1 MLSADR
7 LWMNYGILITP
18 DATQFDGMGSHEPL
32 AGRAIKLLAVL
43 CLHVALVVWILHV
56 RQDTPD
62 EVDPIRVSVRLVEM
76 AAPAPPVVVTEP
88 VPGPV
93 PEPVMMEPLP
103 QVVRAPEPIKPPV
116 RATVHKAE
124 PQAPLMTAPPQQSAA
139 EDRIN
144 APTTPPSVIAVRYD
158 ADYLNN
164 PAPVYPILSRRRGE
178 QGKVLLLVQV
188 SAQGMAERVEIQESS
203 GHTRLDS
210 AALEAVKRWRFVPAR
225 RGDVAVAASVV
236 VPIVFR
242 LDS

>member
-1 MLSADR
+1 MYFGMLSADR
-7 LWMNYGILITP
+7 LWMNDGILMTP

-62 EVDPIRVSVRLVEM
+62 EVDPIRVSVRLVEV
-76 AAPAPPVVVTEP
+76 AAPAPPVVV
-88 VPGPV
+88 
-93 PEPVMMEPLP
+93 PEPVMEPSTPLP
-103 QVVRAPEPIKPPV
+103 QVVRAPEPAQPPV
-116 RATVHKAE
+116 RATVRKAE
-124 PQAPLMTAPPQQSAA
+124 PQPPLMTAPPQQSAA

-164 PAPVYPILSRRRGE
+164 SAPVYPILSRRRGE

-188 SAQGMAERVEIQESS
+188 SAQGMAERVEIHESS